1 MNVSNAHRA
10 YRKLSTYEQGSA
22 HIENSNCREGVASDS
37 IYTTLDERVYIDAL
51 PREPKRMTMIPTV
64 VQWSDRRLTME
75 TRLQRLKRIA
85 ELTHLVSVVRY
96 LLLMLRNLSI

>member
-1 MNVSNAHRA
+1 VNVSNAHRA

-51 PREPKRMTMIPTV
+51 PREPKRMTI
-64 VQWSDRRLTME
+64 WS
-75 TRLQRLKRIA
+75 
-85 ELTHLVSVVRY
+85 
-96 LLLMLRNLSI
+96 LRLSIGQTGDWQWRQDCRD